1 MSIRAWKPG
10 RSLRLDRAEARDPS
24 GAGEGRITELDALRG
39 LAAVVIVV
47 FHSNTR
53 RMPWGWAA
61 VDLFFVLSGFL
72 ITGIVL
78 RHGGTRGF
86 LSRFYARRALRIF
99 PVYYLVVLGLVVCG
113 GILPRPNDPRGLVYE
128 LTYTQYVP
136 YYWFAEA
143 PRYSPYLGHTWTLA
157 IEEQFYLIWP
167 ALVLLAGRHRGRVAL
182 LALAT
187 VAGSFVLRS
196 QGYSVALLGARA
208 DGLALGG
215 LLAALLAGREGGRA
229 TASHALRVGLWTVSI
244 ASALVLVALAGFVG
258 MAATDAFPRWTGL
271 VVLAFSTL
279 WLGVIGL
286 VVIHA
291 GHPRLAI
298 LRRPRL
304 RGLGTISYGLYL
316 YHFLVLVISGDI
328 YRRIGFRGQPLWREA
343 PTIALC
349 FVAAALSWKYI
360 ERPILGLKGRFDYAD
375 DVPRPEVF
383 SAPPSAGGRVGAMTS
398 TGAPYPPPQ
407 GEGVY

>member
-1 MSIRAWKPG
+1 MSIRSQRPG
-10 RSLRLDRAEARDPS
+10 QTLRLDPAGAAPGTSEA
-24 GAGEGRITELDALRG
+24 RITELDALRG
-39 LAAVVIVV
+39 IAAVVIVI

-86 LSRFYARRALRIF
+86 LPRFYARRALRIF
-99 PVYYLVVLGLVVCG
+99 PAYYLVVLGLVVFRNV
-113 GILPRPNDPRGLVYE
+113 LPRPVDPRGLLYE

-157 IEEQFYLIWP
+157 IEEQFYLVWP
-167 ALVLLAGRHRGRVAL
+167 ALILLAGRSRAWVAGL
-182 LALAT
+182 SLAT
-187 VAGSFVLRS
+187 VAGSFAMRS
-196 QGYSVALLGARA
+196 MGFSVALLGARA

-215 LLAALLAGREGGRA
+215 LLAALLTGSDGGLRV
-229 TASHALRVGLWTVSI
+229 ASRGLRVGLATLTV
-244 ASALVLVALAGFVG
+244 ASASVLVALAGFVG
-258 MAATDAFPRWTGL
+258 MAATDAFPRWTGT

-286 VVIHA
+286 VVIHS
-291 GHPRLAI
+291 GHSRLAF

-304 RGLGTISYGLYL
+304 RWLGTISYGLYL
-316 YHFLVLVISGDI
+316 YHFLVIVISGDI
-328 YRRIGFRGQPLWREA
+328 YRRLGLRGQPLWREA
-343 PTIALC
+343 PTIGAC
-349 FVAAALSWKYI
+349 FVVAALSWKYI
-360 ERPILGLKGRFDYAD
+360 ERPILGLKGRFDYL
-375 DVPRPEVF
+375 PGIGHRPH
-383 SAPPSAGGRVGAMTS
+383 PSS
-398 TGAPYPPPQ
+398 PSI
-407 GEGVY
+407 EGDRSLAQS